1 MSFEE
6 YKQGIEDLNNKDNQ
20 EWIKKVTCWVKNELG
35 YNIYIFQVVVNDEIE
50 LEQCYETIAASI
62 ATEFQINLEKTIEK
76 WNIYLVFE
84 CLNQI
89 SEELKGKIEQDKYS
103 SRKMVWDSLKEYE
116 IGVKEYI
123 EERLLYL
130 RIDSR
135 EMKSSDES
143 SLLDKIKN
151 VDLDLY
157 EAITSTNKD
166 LNQQV
171 ALYLGGNSDEQ
182 KD

>member
-1 MSFEE
+1 MSFEK
-6 YKQGIEDLNNKDNQ
+6 YKQGIENLNSEDNQ
-20 EWIKKVTCWVKNELG
+20 EWIKKVTCWVKSEQG
-35 YNIYIFQVVVNDEIE
+35 YNIYIFQVIVNDEIE

-116 IGVKEYI
+116 IGSKGYI

-130 RIDSR
+130 RIDSK
-135 EMKSSDES
+135 EMKSSNGS
-143 SLLDKIKN
+143 SLLDKIKD
-151 VDLDLY
+151 VDVNLY
-157 EAITSTNKD
+157 ETITSTNKD

-171 ALYLGGNSDEQ
+171 AIYLGGNSDEQ